1 MLLGDPHDKG
11 PADSGW
17 SVDWRFHQLLMKLKR
32 QDLMPLLV
40 RLARY
45 RFGTSELSLLTR
57 QQKAMLVI
65 DCERELAVTMS
76 DKGQRQR
83 GPKPS

>member
-17 SVDWRFHQLLMKLKR
+17 SVDWRFDQLLMKLKR
-32 QDLMPLLV
+32 QDLMPVVV

-57 QQKAMLVI
+57 QEKAMLVV
-65 DCERELAVTMS
+65 DCERELAAAVS
-76 DKGQRQR
+76 GKGPRLLA
-83 GPKPS
+83 PKPS